1 MTYTVER
8 TRWSNRSQRFV
19 RFRLTYRRTWM
30 DQRELWRDFLVQA
43 EELEEFAEQMSSDQ
57 ELNIEAPAFDQ
68 WQ

>member
-1 MTYTVER
+1 
-8 TRWSNRSQRFV
+8 
-19 RFRLTYRRTWM
+19 M
-30 DQRELWRDFLVQA
+30 DERELWRDFLVQA